1 MFTFQDF
8 SFKYFMESSIKN
20 RCRDP
25 VCDIAEAKEID
36 KNKKHE
42 QECVFTALYSH
53 GVVEIPILLLGE
65 PETFQN
71 NKYRT

>member
-1 MFTFQDF
+1 MR
-8 SFKYFMESSIKN
+8 I
-20 RCRDP
+20 
-25 VCDIAEAKEID
+25 
-36 KNKKHE
+36 
-42 QECVFTALYSH
+42 TALYSH